1 MLSFLQAVVAFV
13 FALGV
18 LITFHEFGHFW
29 VARRCGVKILRF
41 SIGFGKPIY
50 KRLFGPDNSEF
61 VIAAL
66 PLGGYVK
73 MLDEREVE
81 VLPEERDRAF
91 NFKPIGQRIA
101 IVLAGPM
108 FNFIFAILAYWL
120 MYMVGITGLKPVLG
134 SVEDGSLAMQAGL
147 QAGDEIVRVDDQAT
161 PTWSS
166 VIDIFAD
173 RIIAGEP
180 VRLQVKSERGSERYG
195 DLDLQQVA
203 VDDMANGKL
212 MEKLGI
218 TPKIPPMKVMIRE
231 VQADGAAQQAGL
243 MGGDQ
248 LVSVDG
254 NSIKNASEWVKYV
267 QQHPQQSISLG
278 IIRAGMDRDIEL
290 VPRLTVNADG
300 DSVGRVGVVVYDKI
314 IQPNP
319 LRAVQSYSAGGAVI
333 KAVARTWE
341 ISIMTLRVLG
351 KMIVG
356 EASVKNLSGPISIA
370 QYAGESAGLGLA
382 IFLGFMAIVSVSLG
396 VINLLPVPILDGGHL
411 LYFLIEFVKGSP
423 VSEGVQMIGQQVGF
437 AVLIGLM
444 GIAFYNDIIR
454 LVGQ

>member
-1 MLSFLQAVVAFV
+1 MLSFLQAVIAFI

-29 VARRCGVKILRF
+29 VARKCGVKILRF

-73 MLDEREVE
+73 MLDEREGE

-91 NFKPIGQRIA
+91 NYKPIGQRIA
-101 IVLAGPM
+101 IVIAGPL
-108 FNFIFAILAYWL
+108 FNFIFAVFAYWL
-120 MYMVGITGLKPVLG
+120 MYVAGITGLKPVV
-134 SVEDGSLAMQAGL
+134 SEVADGTPAMQAGL
-147 QAGDEIVRVDDQAT
+147 RSGDEIIEVDEQPT

-173 RIIAGEP
+173 RIIAGQ
-180 VRLQVKSERGSERYG
+180 QVKLLLKNERGPEHYAY
-195 DLDLQQVA
+195 LDLRQIS
-203 VDDMANGKL
+203 VDDMASGKL
-212 MEKLGI
+212 MEKLGL
-218 TPKIPPMKVMIRE
+218 TPKFPAVRVMIKE
-231 VQADGAAQQAGL
+231 VQADGAAQRAGL
-243 MGGDQ
+243 MDGDQ
-248 LVSVDG
+248 LVSADG
-254 NSIKNASEWVKYV
+254 NKIVNASGWVKYV
-267 QQHPQQSISLG
+267 QQHPQQAIRIG
-278 IIRAGMDRDIEL
+278 ILRSGMHKDIEL
-290 VPRLTVNADG
+290 VPQLAINDDG
-300 DSVGRVGVVVYDKI
+300 DSVGKVGTVVFDQMI
-314 IQPNP
+314 EPNN
-319 LRAVQSYSAGGAVI
+319 LRATQSYSIGKAVL
-333 KAVARTWE
+333 KAVAKTYE
-341 ISIMTLRVLG
+341 ISAMTLRVLG

-356 EASVKNLSGPISIA
+356 QASVKNLSGPISIA

-382 IFLGFMAIVSVSLG
+382 MFLGFMAIVSVSLG

-411 LYFLIEFVKGSP
+411 LYFLIEFIKGSP
-423 VSEGVQMIGQQVGF
+423 VSEAIQAIGQQVGF

-454 LVGQ
+454 LVG